1 MNRTFAVANFPSMEN
16 DSSSREVTDTAA
28 VANGRVLIVED
39 DPEILEPLAYSLY
52 KEGYTVL
59 QAEDGLTA
67 CSVIGNEKPDLIL
80 LDIML
85 PNLDGWEVC
94 KLLRQHPDKANLLVR
109 EGRKLN
115 STI

>member
-59 QAEDGLTA
+59 RAEDGLTA